1 MQRIYV
7 YVKYNPEWQNL
18 KFNSTSNK
26 NKWMG
31 KPRGFC
37 VLGTKIFLN
46 FNEKSYRIFKSV
58 QQ

>member
-18 KFNSTSNK
+18 KFKSTNNNNK
-26 NKWMG
+26 GMG

-46 FNEKSYRIFKSV
+46 FYEKSYRI
-58 QQ
+58 

>member
-46 FNEKSYRIFKSV
+46 FNEKSYRI
-58 QQ
+58 